1 MGYPR
6 QSIPQSKSGW
16 TPGDQPVI
24 RPPQSL
30 KYLFDT
36 RGWLVIPGVITEDE
50 IVEMRSRNGM
60 DILLRSDL
68 TSAVDQWSHCFRRL
82 TVPCGSMA
90 KTRQRQGQDRNGR
103 GLGNECAE
111 PRIAYRLPQ

>member
-36 RGWLVIPGVITEDE
+36 RGWLVIPGVMTEDE
-50 IVEMRSRNGM
+50 IVELKKRGVKETHLDPEVYKKMNAGFIKGVWNFAINFNKKSKPRVQK
-60 DILLRSDL
+60 LYE
-68 TSAVDQWSHCFRRL
+68 
-82 TVPCGSMA
+82 MA
-90 KTRQRQGQDRNGR
+90 KANGDAPAS
-103 GLGNECAE
+103 LK
-111 PRIAYRLPQ
+111 